1 MMNLR
6 GDHQICAENTTW
18 FLQNQPGNNSV
29 TLLLPRA
36 ISHLIVNNSLIH
48 LKRYTTSHY
57 TTSNYIVYDIII
69 IVVLLG

>member
-36 ISHLIVNNSLIH
+36 ISHLIVNKLIN
-48 LKRYTTSHY
+48 TSQAIY
-57 TTSNYIVYDIII
+57 Y
-69 IVVLLG
+69 